1 MKLHQ
6 KIFKLILYK
15 VHRLLVRGLLKK
27 KCIGIMFE
35 LYIYIIERC
44 ERKGGTRGRIERTEG
59 ILQARPAH
67 TANPE
72 RWPIPLPVGCE
83 MSER

>member
-1 MKLHQ
+1 
-6 KIFKLILYK
+6 
-15 VHRLLVRGLLKK
+15 
-27 KCIGIMFE
+27 MFE